1 MRNRKHTILL
11 VEPSDTLRE
20 GLAGILLDRNNTAI
34 ALELC
39 SDPAELYTAFI
50 NVEPRV
56 LMASPAIFESRE
68 KQIRALREKY
78 AFHSVGLLY
87 CYYHPDQLEDFDA
100 LIHLTDSREKIKM
113 TIAKLLVD
121 PADQSAAAAS
131 GDALSIREKEV
142 LRLLVSGNST
152 KKIAEALFI
161 STHTVNAH
169 RKNIIRKL
177 DIQTVSGLTIYA
189 VLNNIISLEEV

>member
-1 MRNRKHTILL
+1 MI

-20 GLAGILLDRNNTAI
+20 GLECILTDRNNI
-34 ALELC
+34 GIVVEHC
-39 SDPAELYTAFI
+39 WEPAELYSAFV
-50 NVEPRV
+50 NTQPRI
-56 LMASPAIFESRE
+56 LIASPAVFESRD
-68 KQIRALREKY
+68 KQIKSLREKY
-78 AFHSVGLLY
+78 AFHSVGLVY
-87 CYYHPDQLEDFDA
+87 SYFHPDRLEEFDA
-100 LIHLTDSREKIKM
+100 LIHLNDNREKIKA
-113 TIAKLLVD
+113 TVNKLLAD
-121 PADQSAAAAS
+121 PADQSGANTG
-131 GDALSIREKEV
+131 GDTLSARETEV
-142 LRLLVSGNST
+142 LRLLVRGNST